1 MKWVIIWILF
11 LNMCTGYRVLLVFP
25 FPFKSH
31 SIFGE
36 GFVRHLINA
45 GHEVTY
51 VTPFP
56 LNNTN
61 PKLHQ
66 IELTSDNS
74 FKPSLNLKD
83 IFERNM
89 RHEGWKIF
97 LMMKSVAEKTALN
110 VKVQELLNDTGR
122 KFDVAVVE
130 WMDHEIYSGFSA
142 VFECP
147 FIWFFPYD
155 QYIEIFRLIHTPPNP
170 AYTPNAKTINVPPFT
185 FKQRVQELWYT
196 MVTLFR
202 RHFFIHSL
210 EEETY
215 RIFFE
220 PAMNKRGKELPA
232 YSDVKYNAS
241 IAFSGSHISLR
252 DLPEVPSALKMIG
265 GFHVKTQIEPL
276 PEDLQKIM
284 DRSKQGVILFSM
296 GTQLTFGGL
305 SNLVTELVNTF
316 SKLKYTVLWK
326 TNEESFAL
334 PSNVIAKKWVPQV
347 SVLAHPNCI
356 LFITHGGLLSVTEA
370 VHFGVPIIGLP
381 AFADQFINVR
391 NAVNNGFAKEVKLSV
406 NMGNELL
413 LAINDVTNDP
423 RYLARAKEISRIYHS
438 RVAPPGVELV
448 HWIEEV
454 VTSRGAPHLRS
465 PALTMPFYQKYYLD
479 LAATI
484 LIIPVIMY
492 LTRSL
497 IYSLRK
503 SDLKNKKN
511 D

>member
-1 MKWVIIWILF
+1 MKCVILWILF
-11 LNMCTGYRVLLVFP
+11 LNACTGYRVLLVFP
-25 FPFKSH
+25 FPFESH
-31 SIFGE
+31 GIFGE

-56 LNNTN
+56 INNTN

-66 IELTSDNS
+66 IEVTNDNS
-74 FKPSLNLKD
+74 FKPFLNLKD
-83 IFERNM
+83 ILERNM
-89 RHEGWKIF
+89 RHEGWKLF

-110 VKVQELLNDTGR
+110 VKVQALLNDTSQ

-130 WMDHEIYSGFSA
+130 WMDHDIYSGFSA

-170 AYTPNAKTINVPPFT
+170 AYTPNMRTINLPPFT
-185 FKQRVQELWYT
+185 FIQRVQELWYT
-196 MVTLFR
+196 IVTLFK
-202 RHFFIHSL
+202 RHFLIHSF
-210 EEETY
+210 EEEIY
-215 RIFFE
+215 SLFFE
-220 PAMNKRGKELPA
+220 PAMKKRGKELPA

-241 IAFSGSHISLR
+241 LAFSGSHISLR
-252 DLPEVPSALKMIG
+252 DVPEVPSSLKMIG
-265 GFHVKTQIEPL
+265 GFNINTHIEPL
-276 PEDLQKIM
+276 PEDLQKLM
-284 DRSKQGVILFSM
+284 DRSKEGVILFSM

-305 SNLVTELVNTF
+305 SNLVTELVNIF

-326 TNEESFAL
+326 TNEGSLAL
-334 PSNVIAKKWVPQV
+334 PSNVIAKKWIPQV

-356 LFITHGGLLSVTEA
+356 LFITHGGLLSMTEA

-391 NAVNNGFAKEVKLSV
+391 SAVINGFAKEVKLSV

-423 RYLARAKEISRIYHS
+423 RYRTRAKEISRIYHS
-438 RVAPPGVELV
+438 RVVPPGVELV

-465 PALTMPFYQKYYLD
+465 PALTMPLYQKYYLD

-484 LIIPVIMY
+484 LIIPIIMY
-492 LTRSL
+492 LTRNL

-503 SDLKNKKN
+503 STLKNKKN

>member
-1 MKWVIIWILF
+1 MNCVILWILF
-11 LNMCTGYRVLLVFP
+11 LNMCTGYKVLLVFP

-31 SIFGE
+31 GIFGE

-56 LNNTN
+56 INNTN

-66 IELTSDNS
+66 IDVTSDNS
-74 FKPSLNLKD
+74 FKPSLNLKE
-83 IFERNM
+83 ILERNM
-89 RHEGWKIF
+89 RREGWKLY
-97 LMMKSVAEKTALN
+97 LMMKSVAEKTASN
-110 VKVQELLNDTGR
+110 VKVQALLNDTSR

-130 WMDHEIYSGFSA
+130 WMDNEIYSGFSA

-155 QYIEIFRLIHTPPNP
+155 QYIEILRLIHTPPNP
-170 AYTPNAKTINVPPFT
+170 AYTPNMRTINLPPFT
-185 FKQRVQELWYT
+185 FIQRVQELWYT
-196 MVTLFR
+196 IDTLFK
-202 RHFFIHSL
+202 RHFFIHTL

-220 PAMNKRGKELPA
+220 PAMKKRGKELPA

-241 IAFSGSHISLR
+241 LAFSGSHISLR
-252 DLPEVPSALKMIG
+252 DVPEIPSALKIIG
-265 GFHVKTQIEPL
+265 GFH
-276 PEDLQKIM
+276 DLQKIM

-305 SNLVTELVNTF
+305 SNLVTGLVNTF

-326 TNEESFAL
+326 TNEESLAL
-334 PSNVIAKKWVPQV
+334 PSNVIAKKWIPQV

-381 AFADQFINVR
+381 AFADQFINIR
-391 NAVNNGFAKEVKLSV
+391 SAVNNGFAKEVKLSV

-423 RYLARAKEISRIYHS
+423 RYYARAKEISRIYHS
-438 RVAPPGVELV
+438 RVVPPGVELV

-465 PALTMPFYQKYYLD
+465 PALSMPLYQKYYLD
-479 LAATI
+479 LAASI
-484 LIIPVIMY
+484 LIITVTMY
-492 LTRSL
+492 LTWTL

-503 SDLKNKKN
+503 PDLKNKKN